1 MLSTDIFFL
10 SELRPRGAVLEHE
23 VYKYLETFI
32 GFGRQF
38 CLIGL
43 LLLAQMFLNMT
54 MKSLSRVLMRHV
66 RLMSDAYCWMTQN
79 KECDGL

>member
-1 MLSTDIFFL
+1 MNRIFFV

-23 VYKYLETFI
+23 VQKFLEIFI

-43 LLLAQMFLNMT
+43 LLFSQMFLNMT
-54 MKSLSRVLMRHV
+54 MKSLRRVLMRHV
-66 RLMSDAYCWMTQN
+66 RLMCDAYTWMKTEN